1 MLTVNHFRIL
11 NNIHKYHLRRNG
23 KNSAEAIR
31 IFLHAVETSN
41 DFISTNHLMKK
52 LTIILKYRDIIPRQF
67 LTFVS
72 LEFFTILYY

>member
-11 NNIHKYHLRRNG
+11 KNIHKYHLRH
-23 KNSAEAIR
+23 KDSAEAIR

>member
-11 NNIHKYHLRRNG
+11 KNIHKYHLRR
-23 KNSAEAIR
+23 KDSAEAIR

>member
-11 NNIHKYHLRRNG
+11 KNIHKYHLRR
-23 KNSAEAIR
+23 KDSAEAIR

-41 DFISTNHLMKK
+41 DCISTNHLMKK
-52 LTIILKYRDIIPRQF
+52 LTVILKYRDIIPRQF

-72 LEFFTILYY
+72 FEFFTILYY